1 MVDFALGNPLPYIGV
16 TPMQIIIA
24 LVILIVGWI
33 VIKLIVSAFK
43 RSLERSTK
51 LSELIIEFL
60 GRFFSIL
67 LYVALILL
75 AVSTLGIETGSVII
89 GLLAIIGLI
98 LGFGLQDSITNLAS
112 GVWIAALK
120 LINKGEYVKV
130 SGENGTVD
138 KVGIMA
144 TDLLTLDNK
153 LITVPNKL
161 IWNDTI
167 TIYNRM
173 ATRRADVN
181 VGVAYGTD
189 LDRAVQIAMDLMKD
203 HPKVLSD
210 PAPAVVILELG
221 DSSINLQLRA
231 WAKKEDWWN
240 VFLDLTKE
248 VYEAYERE
256 GIEIPF
262 PQMDVH
268 LKKE

>member
-43 RSLERSTK
+43 RSLERTK

-67 LYVALILL
+67 LFVALILL
-75 AVSTLGIETGSVII
+75 AVSALGIQTGSVVI
-89 GLLAIIGLI
+89 GLSAIIGLV
-98 LGFGLQDSITNLAS
+98 LGFGLQDTITNLAS
-112 GVWIAALK
+112 GIWIASLK
-120 LINKGEYVKV
+120 LIDKGEFVKV
-130 SGENGTVD
+130 SGETGTVST
-138 KVGIMA
+138 VGIMA
-144 TDLLTLDNK
+144 TDFLTLDNK

-161 IWNDTI
+161 IWNDVI

-173 ATRRADVN
+173 PTRRADVS
-181 VGVAYGTD
+181 VGVSYGTD

-203 HPKVLSD
+203 HPKILSG
-210 PAPAVVILELG
+210 PAPAAVILELG

>member
-1 MVDFALGNPLPYIGV
+1 MAFAVGEPLPYIGIS
-16 TPMQIIIA
+16 PMQVIIA
-24 LVILIVGWI
+24 LIILVVGWV

-43 RSLERSTK
+43 RSLEKSK
-51 LSELIIEFL
+51 LSELVIEFL
-60 GRFFSIL
+60 ERFFSAL

-75 AVSTLGIETGSVII
+75 AVSALGVQTGSVII
-89 GLLAIIGLI
+89 GLSAIIGLV
-98 LGFGLQDSITNLAS
+98 LGFGMQDTITNLAS
-112 GVWIAALK
+112 GIWIASLK
-120 LINKGEYVKV
+120 LIEKGEFVEV
-130 SGENGTVD
+130 SGETGTVST
-138 KVGIMA
+138 VGIMA
-144 TDLLTLDNK
+144 TDLLTLNNK

-161 IWNDTI
+161 IWNNTI

-173 ATRRADVN
+173 PTRRADVS

-189 LDRAVQIAMDLMKD
+189 LDRAVQIAMDLMKN

-210 PAPAVVILELG
+210 PVPAVVILELG

-248 VYEAYERE
+248 VYEAYNRE

-268 LKKE
+268 LKK

>member
-1 MVDFALGNPLPYIGV
+1 
-16 TPMQIIIA
+16 MQIITA
-24 LVILIVGWI
+24 LIVLVVGWLA
-33 VIKLIVSAFK
+33 IKLIVSAFK
-43 RSLERSTK
+43 KSLTKTK
-51 LSELIIEFL
+51 LSELVVEFL
-60 GRFFSIL
+60 GRFFSVL
-67 LYVALILL
+67 LYVVLILL
-75 AVSTLGIETGSVII
+75 VASVLGVQTGSVII
-89 GLLAIIGLI
+89 GLSAVIGLI
-98 LGFGLQDSITNLAS
+98 LGFGLQDTLTNLAS
-112 GVWIAALK
+112 GIWIASLK
-120 LINKGEYVKV
+120 LIDKGEYVEV
-130 SGENGTVD
+130 SGESGTVSA
-138 KVGIMA
+138 VGIMA

-153 LITVPNKL
+153 LITIPNKL

-173 ATRRADVN
+173 PTRRADVS

-189 LDRAVQIAMDLMKD
+189 LDKAVKVAMDLMKD

-240 VFLDLTKE
+240 VFLDLTKQ
-248 VYEAYERE
+248 VYEAYNRE

>member
-1 MVDFALGNPLPYIGV
+1 MVSLGEPLYYIGI
-16 TPMQIIIA
+16 TPMQIIIV
-24 LVILIVGWI
+24 LVILVLGWI

-43 RSLERSTK
+43 KSLKRIK
-51 LSELIIEFL
+51 LSEIIIDLL
-60 GRFFSIL
+60 GTFFSAL
-67 LYVALILL
+67 LYVMLILL
-75 AVSTLGIETGSVII
+75 ALSTLGIVTGSVII
-89 GLLAIIGLI
+89 GLSAIIGLI
-98 LGFGLQDSITNLAS
+98 LGFGLQDTITNLAS
-112 GVWIAALK
+112 GIWIAALK
-120 LINKGEYVKV
+120 LIDKGEFVEV
-130 SGENGTVD
+130 SGETGTVSS
-138 KVGIMA
+138 VGIMA

-153 LITVPNKL
+153 LITIPNKL

-173 ATRRADVN
+173 PIRRADVN
-181 VGVAYGTD
+181 VGVAYGTE

-203 HPKVLSD
+203 HPNVLSD

-231 WAKKEDWWN
+231 WAKKDDWWN

-248 VYEAYERE
+248 IYEAYERE
-256 GIEIPF
+256 GITIPF

>member
-1 MVDFALGNPLPYIGV
+1 MADLLGGPLPYIGIS
-16 TPMQIIIA
+16 PMQIIIA
-24 LVILIVGWI
+24 LVILIVGWL

-43 RSLERSTK
+43 KSLSKSK
-51 LSELIIEFL
+51 LSDLVIEFL
-60 GRFFSIL
+60 GRFFSAL

-75 AVSTLGIETGSVII
+75 AVSALGVQTGSVIL
-89 GLLAIIGLI
+89 GLSAIIGLI
-98 LGFGLQDSITNLAS
+98 LGFGLQDTLTNLAS
-112 GVWIAALK
+112 GIWIASLK
-120 LINKGEYVKV
+120 LIDKGEFVKV
-130 SGENGTVD
+130 SGEMGTVSA
-138 KVGIMA
+138 VGIMA

-161 IWNDTI
+161 IWNNTI
-167 TIYNRM
+167 TNYTRM
-173 ATRRADVN
+173 ATRRADVS
-181 VGVAYGTD
+181 VGVAYGTN

-203 HPKVLSD
+203 HPSILSD

-221 DSSINLQLRA
+221 DSSVNLQLRA

-240 VFLDLTKE
+240 VFLDLTKGI
-248 VYEAYERE
+248 YEAYDRE